1 MDTTTG
7 QGIDARNKLANDLK
21 RVIKDAEELLRS
33 SGQQV
38 DEGYQVA
45 RAKFEST
52 LTSAKS
58 GLSSLQGNVFD
69 SSREALANTN
79 QYVQEHPWQSVG
91 VGALAGLVLGMW
103 LGRR

>member
-1 MDTTTG
+1 MDTTQ
-7 QGIDARNKLANDLK
+7 QGTDVRNRLVNDLK
-21 RVIKDAEELLRS
+21 LVIKDAEELLRS

-38 DEGYQVA
+38 DVGYQAA

-52 LTSAKS
+52 VSNAKS
-58 GLSSLQGNVFD
+58 GLTSLQGNVFAN
-69 SSREALANTN
+69 SREALANTN
-79 QYVQEHPWQSVG
+79 QYVQEHPWQSVS

>member
-1 MDTTTG
+1 MDTTR
-7 QGIDARNKLANDLK
+7 QGTDVRDRLVDDLK
-21 RVIKDAEELLRS
+21 LVIKDAEELLRS

-38 DEGYQVA
+38 DEGYQAV

-52 LTSAKS
+52 LSNARG
-58 GLSSLQGNVFD
+58 GLTSLQGNVFA

-79 QYVQEHPWQSVG
+79 QYVQEHPWQSVS

>member
-1 MDTTTG
+1 MDTTR
-7 QGIDARNKLANDLK
+7 QGTDVRNRLVDDLK
-21 RVIKDAEELLRS
+21 LVIKDAEELLRS

-38 DEGYQVA
+38 DEGYQAA

-52 LTSAKS
+52 LSNARG
-58 GLSSLQGNVFD
+58 GLTSLQGNVFA

-79 QYVQEHPWQSVG
+79 QYVQEHPWQSVS

>member
-1 MDTTTG
+1 METTR
-7 QGIDARNKLANDLK
+7 QGTDVRNRLVDDLK
-21 RVIKDAEELLRS
+21 LVIKDAEELLRS

-38 DEGYQVA
+38 DEGYQAA

-52 LTSAKS
+52 LSNARG
-58 GLSSLQGNVFD
+58 GLTSLQGNVFA

-79 QYVQEHPWQSVG
+79 QYVQQHPWQSVS